1 MPFTEDLD
9 LFFADFGKPVTAG
22 AITGLGILDSPGEY
36 IQNERVIDDHP
47 ILRCQTSQFGSLGY
61 KSPLIYDGQNYLV
74 LEKPMLIGDGKMC
87 LLLLESV
94 TAPPAAAENLTT
106 ISGVNITTIL
116 GVPLLA
122 LP

>member
-22 AITGLGILDSPGEY
+22 SVSGLGILDSPGEY

-61 KSPLIYDGQNYLV
+61 KSPLVYDGQNYLV

-87 LLLLESV
+87 LLLLERV
-94 TAPPAAAENLTT
+94 TAPPATAENLTT

>member
-1 MPFTEDLD
+1 MQFTEDLD

-22 AITGLGILDSPGEY
+22 AVSGLGILESSGEY
-36 IQNERVIDDHP
+36 IHNARAIDDHP
-47 ILRCQTSQFGSLGY
+47 VLRCQTSQFGSLGY
-61 KSPLIYDGQNYLV
+61 KSSLTYDGQNYLV
-74 LEKPMLIGDGKMC
+74 LEKPMPIDDGQMC
-87 LLLLESV
+87 LVLLERV